1 MNGLPSTPPILKA
14 TLVVSAVVLVVLGS
28 GLTFATHLMAVLYG
42 TPESPSGSNAARTAG
57 AAIIALGALA
67 WIGRKQDMTVI
78 RALVV
83 PVLFVWFV
91 LKSIAAYSAIIDGIF
106 KVPVGRTVFI
116 SDVLLAIIYGYYF
129 VVTRYDRT

>member
-1 MNGLPSTPPILKA
+1 
-14 TLVVSAVVLVVLGS
+14 
-28 GLTFATHLMAVLYG
+28 
-42 TPESPSGSNAARTAG
+42 
-57 AAIIALGALA
+57 
-67 WIGRKQDMTVI
+67 MTVI